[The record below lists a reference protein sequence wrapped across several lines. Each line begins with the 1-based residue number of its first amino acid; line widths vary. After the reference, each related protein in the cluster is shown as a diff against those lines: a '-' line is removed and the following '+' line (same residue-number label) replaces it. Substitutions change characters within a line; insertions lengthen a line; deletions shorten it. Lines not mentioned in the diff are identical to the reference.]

1 MDYCTESCKFFT
13 NPHRI
18 VEKPWG
24 GIYGNIYIDMGFC
37 TYLKEEVTLGPS
49 CYCPVDWYLE
59 DYIQQQIDREDE
71 RNG

>member
-49 CYCPVDWYLE
+49 CYCPVD
-59 DYIQQQIDREDE
+59 
-71 RNG
+71 